1 MFEILFTNA
10 DGARVKLARAATPLG
25 VQRAAGVGRCLHHG
39 VVASAR
45 CRFSEWLAAI
55 VLLLFSED
63 SLFNLKIYIDWP
75 IKIEHSERQFH
86 DGKIIRDAQIFLT
99 V

>member
-1 MFEILFTNA
+1 MLTNKLFDGASVLEGRKMFEILFTNA

-45 CRFSEWLAAI
+45 CRISEWLAAI
-55 VLLLFSED
+55 VLLCLV
-63 SLFNLKIYIDWP
+63 
-75 IKIEHSERQFH
+75 R
-86 DGKIIRDAQIFLT
+86 IRYLI
-99 V
+99 